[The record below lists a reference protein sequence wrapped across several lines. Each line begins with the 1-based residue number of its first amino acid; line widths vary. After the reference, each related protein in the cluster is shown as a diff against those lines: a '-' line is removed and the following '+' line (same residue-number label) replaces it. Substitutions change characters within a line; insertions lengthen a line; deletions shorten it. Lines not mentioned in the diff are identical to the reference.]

1 MTKRV
6 KLLRAKTGTYTD
18 RQSGQEKNS
27 YATIGSVLQRD
38 DGTVMYKFDT
48 VPVNWDGWCYP
59 ADLPEVKPDQQD
71 QQNSRPQQQPQQQ
84 GVSFDDDIPFAN
96 PYKDKEYLV

>member
-27 YATIGSVLQRD
+27 YATIGSVLQRE

-59 ADLPEVKPDQQD
+59 ADLPEVSNQPDQQD
-71 QQNSRPQQQPQQQ
+71 RQNSRPQAQPRAQDN
-84 GVSFDDDIPFAN
+84 FIDDDVPF
-96 PYKDKEYLV
+96 